1 MNANS
6 EKNKPTD
13 ASLSYPALNWRPKLY
28 VDKKGKH
35 CYPKWDLKDRLVAGL
50 RTDISN
56 CLDAGGIH
64 GDERR
69 NVLAA
74 LFKSLTEELEKTDY
88 PSLAPE
94 LYKDRAKREIEGVFR
109 KEKPDEFVRRVYQKW
124 LNQVGGLPRPTLK
137 ELDEACYRALY
148 KHGFPDDFETL
159 LPPAR
164 GRSARHIGLTDIE
177 ILESRRKTERARYHR
192 NKK

>member
-1 MNANS
+1 MSANA
-6 EKNKPTD
+6 EKNRDIPIPI
-13 ASLSYPALNWRPKLY
+13 SQHGSNWRPRLN
-28 VDKKGKH
+28 VDKKGKY
-35 CYPKWDLKDRLVAGL
+35 CYPKWDLRDRFVAGL
-50 RTDISN
+50 RCEITDR
-56 CLDAGGIH
+56 LDAGGIH
-64 GDERR
+64 GEERR
-69 NVLAA
+69 NVITE
-74 LFKSLTEELEKTDY
+74 LFKELTQELEKSEY

-94 LYKDRAKREIEGVFR
+94 LYKDRAKREIDGAFR
-109 KEKPDEFVRRVYQKW
+109 KEKPDEFVRRVYKKW
-124 LNQVGGLPRPTLK
+124 LNQAGGLPRPTLK

-164 GRSARHIGLTDIE
+164 GRSARHVGLTDVE